1 MRCLI
6 RFGLDAIARA
16 VPSLSPTSQWKMWF
30 VFSSRSGRSSTLSV
44 FEVNGSATTG
54 SGA

>member
-1 MRCLI
+1 MRSLM
-6 RFGLDAIARA
+6 RLALDSSARA

-30 VFSSRSGRSSTLSV
+30 VLLSRSGRSSTLSV